1 MYKTFSSYIKTALTI
16 ALFVLLAPQNS
27 FAAELSYKVVS
38 NNVAGG
44 SATVVEVHI
53 NPEGKNLNVVEGGV
67 VFSGAGSEKLSI
79 EVDKSNSVFTMW
91 PGEPVYNKE
100 NKTIQFVGGTPN
112 GLTKEGLLFSFS
124 LVSASTGSLDISWSG
139 VKTYL
144 NDGKGTEEATSVK
157 SISLNLD
164 AKNSEGLGVENNTVD
179 NKTTNT
185 DTVFP
190 GFNITKN
197 VRILLLII
205 ILICAIFYGYKKF
218 IKS

>member
-1 MYKTFSSYIKTALTI
+1 MYKIFSSYIKTAFVI

-27 FAAELSYKVVS
+27 FAAELNYKVVP
-38 NNVAGG
+38 NVAGDNT
-44 SATVVEVHI
+44 TVVEVHI
-53 NPEGKNLNVVEGGV
+53 NPEGKNLNVVEGSV
-67 VFSGAGSEKLSI
+67 VFSGKGSEKLSI

-124 LVSASTGSLDISWSG
+124 VISASVGSLDISWSG

-157 SISLNLD
+157 STSLDLD
-164 AKNSEGLGVENNTVD
+164 AKNSEGLEVENNSTED
-179 NKTTNT
+179 KTAETE
-185 DTVFP
+185 TVFP

-205 ILICAIFYGYKKF
+205 ILFSAIFYGYKKF